1 MVEGETEK
9 LEEGETEKEGEMV
22 RSRRRLTKMGD
33 VCKISRQS
41 QEEEEDI
48 DGAKD
53 AGEVGERT
61 GRARDRKDHSDHHL
75 RHIDSPTRHGLKVV
89 ALNNAKL
96 SAKKQIWFALKVHQD
111 RWLSA
116 TNTSVFDFVETKKR
130 WKS

>member
-1 MVEGETEK
+1 MEEGETEK

-89 ALNNAKL
+89 ALKNAKL
-96 SAKKQIWFALKVHQD
+96 FARTQIWFALKVHQD
-111 RWLSA
+111 QRMSA
-116 TNTSVFDFVETKKR
+116 TNTSVFDFVENKKR